1 MILKDLITDVL
12 DAADGTEIGKFISK
26 KNPSIKSITRAN
38 KDLTMTFPVMV
49 SNTVDPVSAQ
59 LVARALERKFVTLTQ
74 MLLSAISITSSK
86 DAIDHLKNVHANL
99 DLSSFFDVDDYLAV
113 SEESTAMHIFDA
125 DTVKAVYEAF
135 RQERLRAKPV
145 NHLITRPQTPVRP
158 MKEEFGE
165 EYSDSLLTS
174 LGKARFAKAID
185 NGEFDPLMKQYGQGK
200 SLGQA
205 SRDRERQTRR
215 ELDQANKQNAD
226 LKNQHDAEI
235 RSLNKKYDDREARHH
250 RFASRA
256 LDRYNNLRKTNSNLQ
271 SRIDALSAVRA
282 NNLAKITKDQMDY
295 KKANELQ
302 PTLLQIQFI
311 STNDNNDPITVDAYV
326 GIKSKI
332 YCVDSADI
340 ANHIVSKRSYNF
352 SLYNLIKATSGEIE
366 FWRDFVFA
374 IKKAKID
381 AVSNTNRGSSSKLWK
396 VLERRALA
404 SKINRFM
411 SLRNDATAIT
421 TLVVS
426 AYDVEMLRKM
436 EDIDISNSRVARKL
450 MDDYNLVGIVIV
462 DDSTESAKFIFDT
475 GDDEYE
481 PYTFKT
487 LKREDKMDYKQMIQ
501 LLAGGR

>member
-12 DAADGTEIGKFISK
+12 DVADNSEIGKFISK

-38 KDLTMTFPVMV
+38 KDLTMTFPVMA
-49 SNTVDPVSAQ
+49 SNTVDPASAQ
-59 LVARALERKFVTLTQ
+59 LVSRALERKFVTLTQ

-86 DAIDHLKNVHANL
+86 DAIDHLKNVHSNL
-99 DLSSFFDVDDYLAV
+99 DLSSLFDVDDYLAI
-113 SEESTAMHIFDA
+113 SQEATANHIFDA
-125 DTVKAVYEAF
+125 AEVKAVYEAF
-135 RQERLRAKPV
+135 RQERLHAKPL
-145 NHLITRPQTPVRP
+145 NHLRETLMDDMMDRMRQDPKFNANVADAR
-158 MKEEFGE
+158 FNNL
-165 EYSDSLLTS
+165 SDED
-174 LGKARFAKAID
+174 KARAVKLLNTDTATR
-185 NGEFDPLMKQYGQGK
+185 NK
-200 SLGQA
+200 SL
-205 SRDRERQTRR
+205 E
-215 ELDQANKQNAD
+215 KQNKSLTQQLNDIERNEGRLRRNFARTQAQSNRRIND
-226 LKNQHDAEI
+226 LRQ
-235 RSLNKKYDDREARHH
+235 
-250 RFASRA
+250 
-256 LDRYNNLRKTNSNLQ
+256 NNTNLQ
-271 SRIDALSAVRA
+271 ARLDDIRNNTRA
-282 NNLAKITKDQMDY
+282 GLTKLAKDQDY

-326 GIKSKI
+326 GIKTKI

-381 AVSNTNRGSSSKLWK
+381 AVSNTHRGSSSKLWK

-411 SLRNDATAIT
+411 SARNDATAIT
-421 TLVVS
+421 TLMVS

-436 EDIDISNSRVARKL
+436 EDIDISDSRVARKL

-462 DDSTESAKFIFDT
+462 DDSTESAKIIFDT

-487 LKREDKMDYKQMIQ
+487 LKRDDKMDYKQMIQ
-501 LLAGGR
+501 LLAGGK

>member
-12 DAADGTEIGKFISK
+12 DAADGTEVGKFISK

-49 SNTVDPVSAQ
+49 SNTVDPASAQ
-59 LVARALERKFVTLTQ
+59 LVSRALERKFVTLTQ

-86 DAIDHLKNVHANL
+86 DAIDHLKNIHSNL
-99 DLSSFFDVDDYLAV
+99 DLTSLFDVDDYLAV
-113 SEESTAMHIFDA
+113 SQEATANHIFDA
-125 DTVKAVYEAF
+125 AEIKAVYEAF
-135 RQERLRAKPV
+135 RQERLRAKPL
-145 NHLITRPQTPVRP
+145 NHLH
-158 MKEEFGE
+158 EFLSKDVTDAIAKQPGVAKNLSIKQWNGL
-165 EYSDSLLTS
+165 SDDD
-174 LGKARFAKAID
+174 KARVMRHY
-185 NGEFDPLMKQYGQGK
+185 NSPTVTQN
-200 SLGQA
+200 
-205 SRDRERQTRR
+205 RDLERQLRAA
-215 ELDQANKQNAD
+215 DQERNRLTN
-226 LKNQHDAEI
+226 NF
-235 RSLNKKYDDREARHH
+235 AR
-250 RFASRA
+250 SRA
-256 LDRYNNLRKTNSNLQ
+256 MQNRRINAVQADNDALQ
-271 SRIDALSAVRA
+271 ARIDDLTAVRT
-282 NNLAKITKDQMDY
+282 NGISHLAKDQDY
-295 KKANELQ
+295 KKSNELQ

-326 GIKSKI
+326 GIKTKI

-381 AVSNTNRGSSSKLWK
+381 AVSNTHRGSSSKLWK

-411 SLRNDATAIT
+411 SARNDATAIT
-421 TLVVS
+421 TLMMS
-426 AYDVEMLRKM
+426 SYDVEMLRKM
-436 EDIDISNSRVARKL
+436 EDIDISDSRVARKL

-462 DDSTESAKFIFDT
+462 DDSTESAKIIFDT

-487 LKREDKMDYKQMIQ
+487 LKRDDKMDYKQMIQ
-501 LLAGGR
+501 LLAGGK

>member
-12 DAADGTEIGKFISK
+12 DAADGTEVGKFISK

-49 SNTVDPVSAQ
+49 SNTVDPASAQ
-59 LVARALERKFVTLTQ
+59 LVSRALERKFVTLTQ
-74 MLLSAISITSSK
+74 MLLSAISITNSK
-86 DAIDHLKNVHANL
+86 DAIDHLKNIHANL
-99 DLSSFFDVDDYLAV
+99 DLTSFFDVDDYLAV
-113 SEESTAMHIFDA
+113 SQEATANHIFDA
-125 DTVKAVYEAF
+125 TEVKAVYEAF
-135 RQERLRAKPV
+135 RQERLRAKPI
-145 NHLITRPQTPVRP
+145 NHLH
-158 MKEEFGE
+158 E
-165 EYSDSLLTS
+165 SLMDDMM
-174 LGKARFAKAID
+174 AQMRQ
-185 NGEFDPLMKQYGQGK
+185 DPNFNTAV
-200 SLGQA
+200 A
-205 SRDRERQTRR
+205 SNT
-215 ELDQANKQNAD
+215 
-226 LKNQHDAEI
+226 
-235 RSLNKKYDDREARHH
+235 
-250 RFASRA
+250 F
-256 LDRYNNLRKTNSNLQ
+256 NNLSDDDKLRAVRMLDTDTATRNRDLSNQNRDLNQRLRDIERNEGRMRRNFARTQAQSNRRINDLRQSNNNLQ
-271 SRIDALSAVRA
+271 SRLDDIRNNTRA
-282 NNLAKITKDQMDY
+282 GLAKLGKDQDY

-326 GIKSKI
+326 GIKTKI

-381 AVSNTNRGSSSKLWK
+381 AVSNTHRGSSSKLWK

-411 SLRNDATAIT
+411 SARNDATAIT
-421 TLVVS
+421 TLMMS

-436 EDIDISNSRVARKL
+436 EDIDISDSRVARKL

-462 DDSTESAKFIFDT
+462 DDSTESAKIIFDT

-487 LKREDKMDYKQMIQ
+487 LKRDDKMDYKQMIQ
-501 LLAGGR
+501 LLAGGK

>member
-12 DAADGTEIGKFISK
+12 DVADNSEIGKFISK

-49 SNTVDPVSAQ
+49 SNTVDPASAQ
-59 LVARALERKFVTLTQ
+59 LVSRALERKFVTLTQ

-86 DAIDHLKNVHANL
+86 DAIDHLKNVHSNL
-99 DLSSFFDVDDYLAV
+99 DLSSLFDVDDYLAI
-113 SEESTAMHIFDA
+113 SQEATANHIFDA
-125 DTVKAVYEAF
+125 AEIKAVYEAF
-135 RQERLRAKPV
+135 RQERLHAKPI
-145 NHLITRPQTPVRP
+145 NHLCESLMDDMMARMRQDPKFNANVADAR
-158 MKEEFGE
+158 FNNL
-165 EYSDSLLTS
+165 SDDD
-174 LGKARFAKAID
+174 KARAVNLLNTDTATR
-185 NGEFDPLMKQYGQGK
+185 N
-200 SLGQA
+200 
-205 SRDRERQTRR
+205 RDLTRQ
-215 ELDQANKQNAD
+215 N
-226 LKNQHDAEI
+226 
-235 RSLNKKYDDREARHH
+235 RSLTQQLNDIERNEGRMRRNFTRTQSQSKKRIND
-250 RFASRA
+250 
-256 LDRYNNLRKTNSNLQ
+256 LRQSNDNLQ
-271 SRIDALSAVRA
+271 ARLDDIRNNTRA
-282 NNLAKITKDQMDY
+282 GLTKLAKDQDY
-295 KKANELQ
+295 KKSNELQ

-326 GIKSKI
+326 GIKTKI

-381 AVSNTNRGSSSKLWK
+381 AVSNTHRGSSSKLWK

-411 SLRNDATAIT
+411 SARNDATAIT
-421 TLVVS
+421 TLMMS

-436 EDIDISNSRVARKL
+436 EDIDISDSRVARKL

-462 DDSTESAKFIFDT
+462 DDSTESAKIIFDT

-487 LKREDKMDYKQMIQ
+487 LKRDDKMDYKQMIQ
-501 LLAGGR
+501 LLAGGK

>member
-12 DAADGTEIGKFISK
+12 DVADNSEIGKFISK

-38 KDLTMTFPVMV
+38 KDLTMTFPVMA
-49 SNTVDPVSAQ
+49 SNTVDPASAQ
-59 LVARALERKFVTLTQ
+59 LVSRALERKFVTLTQ

-86 DAIDHLKNVHANL
+86 DAIDHLKNVHSNL
-99 DLSSFFDVDDYLAV
+99 DLSSLFDVDDYLAV
-113 SEESTAMHIFDA
+113 SQEATANHIFDA
-125 DTVKAVYEAF
+125 AEIKAVYEAF
-135 RQERLRAKPV
+135 RQERLHAKPL
-145 NHLITRPQTPVRP
+145 NHLRESLMDDMMDRMRQDPKFNANVADAR
-158 MKEEFGE
+158 FNNL
-165 EYSDSLLTS
+165 SDED
-174 LGKARFAKAID
+174 KARAVKLLNTDTATR
-185 NGEFDPLMKQYGQGK
+185 NK
-200 SLGQA
+200 SL
-205 SRDRERQTRR
+205 E
-215 ELDQANKQNAD
+215 KQNKSLIQQLNDIERNEGRLRRNFARTQAKSNNRIND
-226 LKNQHDAEI
+226 LRQ
-235 RSLNKKYDDREARHH
+235 
-250 RFASRA
+250 
-256 LDRYNNLRKTNSNLQ
+256 NNINLQ
-271 SRIDALSAVRA
+271 ARLDDIRNNTRA
-282 NNLAKITKDQMDY
+282 GLTKLAKDQDY

-326 GIKSKI
+326 GIKTKI

-381 AVSNTNRGSSSKLWK
+381 AVSNTHRGSSSKLWK

-411 SLRNDATAIT
+411 SARNDATAIT
-421 TLVVS
+421 TLMVS

-436 EDIDISNSRVARKL
+436 EDIDISDSRVARKL

-462 DDSTESAKFIFDT
+462 DDSTESAKIIFDT

-487 LKREDKMDYKQMIQ
+487 LKRDDKMDYKQMIQ

>member
-12 DAADGTEIGKFISK
+12 DAADGTEIGKFVSK

-113 SEESTAMHIFDA
+113 SEEATAMHIFDA
-125 DTVKAVYEAF
+125 ETVKAVYEAF
-135 RQERLRAKPV
+135 RQERLRAKPI
-145 NHLITRPQTPVRP
+145 NHLRESLMDDMMAQMRQNSDFNAAVANNRFNNLSDDDKLRAVRLIDTDTATRNRDLQNQNRDLTHQVR
-158 MKEEFGE
+158 
-165 EYSDSLLTS
+165 
-174 LGKARFAKAID
+174 
-185 NGEFDPLMKQYGQGK
+185 
-200 SLGQA
+200 
-205 SRDRERQTRR
+205 
-215 ELDQANKQNAD
+215 D
-226 LKNQHDAEI
+226 LRGN
-235 RSLNKKYDDREARHH
+235 EARM
-250 RFASRA
+250 RGNFTRNQRRMNDRMRA
-256 LDRYNNLRKTNSNLQ
+256 LQQSNNNLQ
-271 SRIDALSAVRA
+271 SRLDDMRNNTRA
-282 NNLAKITKDQMDY
+282 GLANVSKDQMDY

-302 PTLLQIQFI
+302 PTLLKIQFI
-311 STNDNNDPITVDAYV
+311 STNDNNDPIIVDAYV

>member
-12 DAADGTEIGKFISK
+12 DAADGTEVGKFISK

-49 SNTVDPVSAQ
+49 SNTVDPASAQ
-59 LVARALERKFVTLTQ
+59 LVSRALERKFVTLTQ

-86 DAIDHLKNVHANL
+86 DAIDHLKNVHSNL
-99 DLSSFFDVDDYLAV
+99 DLSSLFDVDDYLAV
-113 SEESTAMHIFDA
+113 SQEATANHIFDA
-125 DTVKAVYEAF
+125 TEIKAVYEAF
-135 RQERLRAKPV
+135 RQERLRAKPL
-145 NHLITRPQTPVRP
+145 NHLH
-158 MKEEFGE
+158 EFLSKDVTDAIAKQPGVAKNLSIKQWNGL
-165 EYSDSLLTS
+165 SDED
-174 LGKARFAKAID
+174 KARVMRHY
-185 NGEFDPLMKQYGQGK
+185 NSPTVTQN
-200 SLGQA
+200 
-205 SRDRERQTRR
+205 RDLERQLRAA
-215 ELDQANKQNAD
+215 DQERNRLTN
-226 LKNQHDAEI
+226 NF
-235 RSLNKKYDDREARHH
+235 AR
-250 RFASRA
+250 SRA
-256 LDRYNNLRKTNSNLQ
+256 MQNRRINAVQADNDALQ
-271 SRIDALSAVRA
+271 ARIDDLTAVRT
-282 NNLAKITKDQMDY
+282 NGISHLAKDQDY

-326 GIKSKI
+326 GIKTKI

-381 AVSNTNRGSSSKLWK
+381 AVSNTHRGSSSKLWK

-411 SLRNDATAIT
+411 SARNDATAIT
-421 TLVVS
+421 TLMVS

-436 EDIDISNSRVARKL
+436 EDIDISDSRVARKL

-462 DDSTESAKFIFDT
+462 DDSTESAKIIFDT

-487 LKREDKMDYKQMIQ
+487 LKRDDKMDYKQMIQ
-501 LLAGGR
+501 LLAGGK

>member
-12 DAADGTEIGKFISK
+12 DVADNSEIGKFISK

-38 KDLTMTFPVMV
+38 KDLTMTFPVMA
-49 SNTVDPVSAQ
+49 SNTVDPASAQ
-59 LVARALERKFVTLTQ
+59 LVSRALERKFVTLTQ

-86 DAIDHLKNVHANL
+86 DAIDHLKNVHSNL
-99 DLSSFFDVDDYLAV
+99 DLSSLFDVDDYLAV
-113 SEESTAMHIFDA
+113 SQEATANHIFDA
-125 DTVKAVYEAF
+125 DTIKAVYESF
-135 RQERLRAKPV
+135 RQERLHAKPI
-145 NHLITRPQTPVRP
+145 NHLRESLMDDMMSRMRKDPKFNTAITNKKFNDLPDEDKVRAV
-158 MKEEFGE
+158 K
-165 EYSDSLLTS
+165 LLNTDTAS
-174 LGKARFAKAID
+174 RNKAL
-185 NGEFDPLMKQYGQGK
+185 EKQNK
-200 SLGQA
+200 SLTQQLKDIE
-205 SRDRERQTRR
+205 RD
-215 ELDQANKQNAD
+215 NSK
-226 LKNQHDAEI
+226 
-235 RSLNKKYDDREARHH
+235 LNN
-250 RFASRA
+250 S
-256 LDRYNNLRKTNSNLQ
+256 NSNLQ
-271 SRIDALSAVRA
+271 SRLDDIRNNTRA
-282 NNLAKITKDQMDY
+282 GLVKLAKDQDY

-326 GIKSKI
+326 GIKTKI

-381 AVSNTNRGSSSKLWK
+381 AVSNTHRGSSSKLWK

-411 SLRNDATAIT
+411 SARNDATAIT
-421 TLVVS
+421 TLMVS

-436 EDIDISNSRVARKL
+436 EDIDISDSRVALKL

-462 DDSTESAKFIFDT
+462 DDSTESAKIIFDT

-487 LKREDKMDYKQMIQ
+487 LKRDDKMDYKQMIQ
-501 LLAGGR
+501 LLAGGK

>member
-12 DAADGTEIGKFISK
+12 DAADGTEIGKFVSK

-113 SEESTAMHIFDA
+113 SEEATAMHIFDA

-135 RQERLRAKPV
+135 RQERLRAKPI
-145 NHLITRPQTPVRP
+145 NHLRESLMDDMMAQMRQNSDFNTAVANNRFNNLSDDDKLRAVRLIDTDTATRNRDLQNQNRDLTHQVR
-158 MKEEFGE
+158 
-165 EYSDSLLTS
+165 
-174 LGKARFAKAID
+174 
-185 NGEFDPLMKQYGQGK
+185 
-200 SLGQA
+200 
-205 SRDRERQTRR
+205 
-215 ELDQANKQNAD
+215 D
-226 LKNQHDAEI
+226 LRGN
-235 RSLNKKYDDREARHH
+235 EARM
-250 RFASRA
+250 RGNFTRNQRRMNDRMRA
-256 LDRYNNLRKTNSNLQ
+256 LQQSNNNLQ
-271 SRIDALSAVRA
+271 SRLDDMRNNTRA
-282 NNLAKITKDQMDY
+282 GLANVSKDQMDY

-302 PTLLQIQFI
+302 PTLLKIQFI

-487 LKREDKMDYKQMIQ
+487 LKREDKLDYKQMIQ

>member
-12 DAADGTEIGKFISK
+12 DVADNSEIGKFISK

-38 KDLTMTFPVMV
+38 KDLTMTFPVMA
-49 SNTVDPVSAQ
+49 SNTVDPASAQ
-59 LVARALERKFVTLTQ
+59 LVSRALERKFVTLTQ

-86 DAIDHLKNVHANL
+86 DAIDHLKNVHSNL
-99 DLSSFFDVDDYLAV
+99 DLSSLFDVDDYLAV
-113 SEESTAMHIFDA
+113 SQEATANHIFDA
-125 DTVKAVYEAF
+125 AEIKAVYEAF
-135 RQERLRAKPV
+135 RQERLHAKPI
-145 NHLITRPQTPVRP
+145 NHLRESLMDDMMSRMRKDPKFNTAITNKKFNDLPDEDKVRAV
-158 MKEEFGE
+158 K
-165 EYSDSLLTS
+165 LLNTDTAS
-174 LGKARFAKAID
+174 RNKAL
-185 NGEFDPLMKQYGQGK
+185 EKQNK
-200 SLGQA
+200 SLTQQLKDIE
-205 SRDRERQTRR
+205 RDNSK
-215 ELDQANKQNAD
+215 L
-226 LKNQHDAEI
+226 
-235 RSLNKKYDDREARHH
+235 S
-250 RFASRA
+250 
-256 LDRYNNLRKTNSNLQ
+256 NSNSSLQ
-271 SRIDALSAVRA
+271 SRLDDIRNNTRA
-282 NNLAKITKDQMDY
+282 GLTKLAKDQDY

-326 GIKSKI
+326 GIKTKI

-381 AVSNTNRGSSSKLWK
+381 AVSNTHRGSSSKLWK

-411 SLRNDATAIT
+411 SARNDATAIT
-421 TLVVS
+421 TLMVS

-436 EDIDISNSRVARKL
+436 EDIDISDSRVARKL

-462 DDSTESAKFIFDT
+462 DDSTESAKIIFDT

-487 LKREDKMDYKQMIQ
+487 LKRDDKMDYKQMIQ
-501 LLAGGR
+501 LLAGGK

>member
-12 DAADGTEIGKFISK
+12 DVADNSEIGKFISK

-49 SNTVDPVSAQ
+49 SNTVDPASAQ
-59 LVARALERKFVTLTQ
+59 LVSRALERKFVTLTQ

-86 DAIDHLKNVHANL
+86 DAIDHLKNVHSNL
-99 DLSSFFDVDDYLAV
+99 DLSSLFDVDDYLAV
-113 SEESTAMHIFDA
+113 SQEATANHIFDA
-125 DTVKAVYEAF
+125 AEIKAVYEAF
-135 RQERLRAKPV
+135 RQERLQAKPI
-145 NHLITRPQTPVRP
+145 NHLRESLMDDMMARMRQDPKFNANVADAR
-158 MKEEFGE
+158 FNNL
-165 EYSDSLLTS
+165 SDDD
-174 LGKARFAKAID
+174 KARAVNLLNTDTATRNRDLTRQNRSLTQQLNDIERNEGRMRRNFARTQSQSNRRINDLRQSND
-185 NGEFDPLMKQYGQGK
+185 NL
-200 SLGQA
+200 
-205 SRDRERQTRR
+205 QTR
-215 ELDQANKQNAD
+215 LDD
-226 LKNQHDAEI
+226 I
-235 RSLNKKYDDREARHH
+235 RNNT
-250 RFASRA
+250 RA
-256 LDRYNNLRKTNSNLQ
+256 GLTK
-271 SRIDALSAVRA
+271 
-282 NNLAKITKDQMDY
+282 LAKDQDY

-326 GIKSKI
+326 GIKTKI

-462 DDSTESAKFIFDT
+462 DDSTESAKIIFDT

-487 LKREDKMDYKQMIQ
+487 LKRDDKMDYKQMIQ
-501 LLAGGR
+501 LLAGGK

>member
-12 DAADGTEIGKFISK
+12 DVADNSEIGKFISK

-38 KDLTMTFPVMV
+38 KDLTMTFPVMA
-49 SNTVDPVSAQ
+49 SNTVDPASAQ
-59 LVARALERKFVTLTQ
+59 LVSRALERKFVILTQ

-86 DAIDHLKNVHANL
+86 DAIDHLKNVHSNL
-99 DLSSFFDVDDYLAV
+99 DLSSLFDVDDYLAV
-113 SEESTAMHIFDA
+113 SQEATANHIFDA
-125 DTVKAVYEAF
+125 DTVKAVYESF
-135 RQERLRAKPV
+135 RQERLRAKPI

-165 EYSDSLLTS
+165 DYSDSLLDS
-174 LGKARFAKAID
+174 LGRARMAKDLADGKYDFKA
-185 NGEFDPLMKQYGQGK
+185 YGQGK
-200 SLGQA
+200 SVLQQA
-205 SRDRERQTRR
+205 RYAQHSAEHERDAARQQAADNDERARRIVQAGSR
-215 ELDQANKQNAD
+215 
-226 LKNQHDAEI
+226 
-235 RSLNKKYDDREARHH
+235 
-250 RFASRA
+250 
-256 LDRYNNLRKTNSNLQ
+256 RYNRMRQDRDNLQ
-271 SRIDALSAVRA
+271 SRINDLTNVRT
-282 NNLAKITKDQMDY
+282 NGISYLAKDQDY

-311 STNDNNDPITVDAYV
+311 STNENNDPIKVDAYV
-326 GIKSKI
+326 GIKTKI

-381 AVSNTNRGSSSKLWK
+381 AVSNTHRGSSSKLWK

-411 SLRNDATAIT
+411 SARNDATAIT
-421 TLVVS
+421 TLMVS

-436 EDIDISNSRVARKL
+436 EDIDISDSRVARKL

-462 DDSTESAKFIFDT
+462 DDSTESAKIIFDT

-487 LKREDKMDYKQMIQ
+487 LNVMIK
-501 LLAGGR
+501 

>member
-12 DAADGTEIGKFISK
+12 DVADNSEIGKFISK

-49 SNTVDPVSAQ
+49 SNTVDPASAQ
-59 LVARALERKFVTLTQ
+59 LVSRALERKFVTLTQ

-86 DAIDHLKNVHANL
+86 DAIDHLKNVHSNL
-99 DLSSFFDVDDYLAV
+99 DLSSLFDVDDYLAV
-113 SEESTAMHIFDA
+113 SQEATANHIFDA
-125 DTVKAVYEAF
+125 TEIKAVYEAF
-135 RQERLRAKPV
+135 RQERLRAKPL
-145 NHLITRPQTPVRP
+145 NHLH
-158 MKEEFGE
+158 EFLSKDVTDAIAKQPSVAKNLNIKQWNGL
-165 EYSDSLLTS
+165 SDDD
-174 LGKARFAKAID
+174 KARVMRHYNSPTVTQNKD
-185 NGEFDPLMKQYGQGK
+185 L
-200 SLGQA
+200 
-205 SRDRERQTRR
+205 ERQLRAA
-215 ELDQANKQNAD
+215 DQERNRLTN
-226 LKNQHDAEI
+226 NF
-235 RSLNKKYDDREARHH
+235 AR
-250 RFASRA
+250 SRA
-256 LDRYNNLRKTNSNLQ
+256 MQNRRINAVQADNDALQ
-271 SRIDALSAVRA
+271 ARIDDLTAVRT
-282 NNLAKITKDQMDY
+282 NGISHLAKDQDY

-326 GIKSKI
+326 GIKTKI

-381 AVSNTNRGSSSKLWK
+381 AVSNTHRGSSSKLWK

-411 SLRNDATAIT
+411 SARNDATAIT
-421 TLVVS
+421 TLMVS

-436 EDIDISNSRVARKL
+436 EDIDISDSRVARKL

-462 DDSTESAKFIFDT
+462 DDSTESAKIIFDT

-487 LKREDKMDYKQMIQ
+487 LKRDDKMDYKQMIQ
-501 LLAGGR
+501 LLAGGK

>member
-12 DAADGTEIGKFISK
+12 DAADGTEVGKFISK

-49 SNTVDPVSAQ
+49 SNTVDPASAQ
-59 LVARALERKFVTLTQ
+59 LVSRALERKFVTLTQ

-86 DAIDHLKNVHANL
+86 DAIDHLKNVHSNL
-99 DLSSFFDVDDYLAV
+99 DLSSLFDVDDYLAV
-113 SEESTAMHIFDA
+113 SQEATANHIFDA
-125 DTVKAVYEAF
+125 AEIKAVYEAF
-135 RQERLRAKPV
+135 RQERLRAKPL
-145 NHLITRPQTPVRP
+145 NHLH
-158 MKEEFGE
+158 EFLSKDVTDAIAKQPSVAKNLNIKQWNGL
-165 EYSDSLLTS
+165 SDDD
-174 LGKARFAKAID
+174 KARVMRHYNSPTVTQNKD
-185 NGEFDPLMKQYGQGK
+185 L
-200 SLGQA
+200 
-205 SRDRERQTRR
+205 ERQLRAA
-215 ELDQANKQNAD
+215 DQERNRLTN
-226 LKNQHDAEI
+226 NF
-235 RSLNKKYDDREARHH
+235 AR
-250 RFASRA
+250 SRA
-256 LDRYNNLRKTNSNLQ
+256 MQNRRINAVQADNDALQ
-271 SRIDALSAVRA
+271 ARIDDLTAVRT
-282 NNLAKITKDQMDY
+282 NGISHLAKDQDY
-295 KKANELQ
+295 KKSNELQ

-326 GIKSKI
+326 GIKTKI

-381 AVSNTNRGSSSKLWK
+381 AVSNTHRGSSSKLWK

-411 SLRNDATAIT
+411 SARNDATAIT
-421 TLVVS
+421 TLMVS

-436 EDIDISNSRVARKL
+436 EDIDISDSRVARKL

-462 DDSTESAKFIFDT
+462 DDSTESAKIIFDT

-487 LKREDKMDYKQMIQ
+487 LKRDDKMDYKQMIQ
-501 LLAGGR
+501 LLAGGK

>member
-12 DAADGTEIGKFISK
+12 DAADGTEVGKFISK

-49 SNTVDPVSAQ
+49 SNTVDPASAQ
-59 LVARALERKFVTLTQ
+59 LVSRALERKFVTLTQ

-86 DAIDHLKNVHANL
+86 DAIDHLKNVHSNL
-99 DLSSFFDVDDYLAV
+99 DLSSLFDVDDYLAV
-113 SEESTAMHIFDA
+113 SQEATANHIFDA
-125 DTVKAVYEAF
+125 AEIKAVYEAF
-135 RQERLRAKPV
+135 RQERLRAKPL
-145 NHLITRPQTPVRP
+145 NHLH
-158 MKEEFGE
+158 EFLSKDVTDAIAKQPSVAKNLNIKQWNGL
-165 EYSDSLLTS
+165 SDDD
-174 LGKARFAKAID
+174 KARVMRHYNSPTVTKNKD
-185 NGEFDPLMKQYGQGK
+185 L
-200 SLGQA
+200 
-205 SRDRERQTRR
+205 ERQLRAA
-215 ELDQANKQNAD
+215 DQERNRLTN
-226 LKNQHDAEI
+226 NF
-235 RSLNKKYDDREARHH
+235 AR
-250 RFASRA
+250 SRA
-256 LDRYNNLRKTNSNLQ
+256 MQNRRINAVQADNDALQ
-271 SRIDALSAVRA
+271 ARIDDLTAVRT
-282 NNLAKITKDQMDY
+282 NGISHLAKDQDY

-326 GIKSKI
+326 GIKTKI

-381 AVSNTNRGSSSKLWK
+381 AVSNTHRGSSSKLWK

-411 SLRNDATAIT
+411 SARNDATAIT
-421 TLVVS
+421 TLMVS

-436 EDIDISNSRVARKL
+436 EDIDISDSRVARKL

-462 DDSTESAKFIFDT
+462 DDSTESAKIIFDT

-487 LKREDKMDYKQMIQ
+487 LKRDDKMDYKQMIQ
-501 LLAGGR
+501 LLAGGK

>member
-86 DAIDHLKNVHANL
+86 DAIDHLKNIHANL

-113 SEESTAMHIFDA
+113 SEEATAMHIFDA

-135 RQERLRAKPV
+135 RQERLRAKPI
-145 NHLITRPQTPVRP
+145 NHLITRPQTLVRP

-165 EYSDSLLTS
+165 EYPDSLLDF
-174 LGKARFAKAID
+174 LGRGKMAKDLAD
-185 NGEFDPLMKQYGQGK
+185 GKYDFKPYAQGK
-200 SLGQA
+200 SVLQKATYAQHKAEHERDDALQQA
-205 SRDRERQTRR
+205 ADNDERARRIVQAGSRRYNRMRQSRDNLQTRV
-215 ELDQANKQNAD
+215 NALTD
-226 LKNQHDAEI
+226 
-235 RSLNKKYDDREARHH
+235 
-250 RFASRA
+250 
-256 LDRYNNLRKTNSNLQ
+256 
-271 SRIDALSAVRA
+271 VRTSGISY
-282 NNLAKITKDQMDY
+282 LAKDQDY
-295 KKANELQ
+295 KKSNELQ

-311 STNDNNDPITVDAYV
+311 STNENNDPIKVDAYV

-487 LKREDKMDYKQMIQ
+487 LKRDDKMDYKQMIQ

>member
-12 DAADGTEIGKFISK
+12 DAADGTEVGKFISK

-49 SNTVDPVSAQ
+49 SNTVDPASAQ
-59 LVARALERKFVTLTQ
+59 LVSRALERKFVTLTQ

-86 DAIDHLKNVHANL
+86 DAIDHLKNIHSNL
-99 DLSSFFDVDDYLAV
+99 DLTSLFDVDDYLAV
-113 SEESTAMHIFDA
+113 SQEATANHIFDA
-125 DTVKAVYEAF
+125 AEIKAVYEAF
-135 RQERLRAKPV
+135 RQERLRAKPL
-145 NHLITRPQTPVRP
+145 NHLH
-158 MKEEFGE
+158 EFLSKDVTDAIAKQPGVAKNLNIKQWNGL
-165 EYSDSLLTS
+165 SDDD
-174 LGKARFAKAID
+174 KARVMRHY
-185 NGEFDPLMKQYGQGK
+185 NSPTVTQN
-200 SLGQA
+200 
-205 SRDRERQTRR
+205 RDLERQLRAA
-215 ELDQANKQNAD
+215 DQERNRLTN
-226 LKNQHDAEI
+226 NF
-235 RSLNKKYDDREARHH
+235 AR
-250 RFASRA
+250 SRA
-256 LDRYNNLRKTNSNLQ
+256 MQNRRINAVQADNDALRA
-271 SRIDALSAVRA
+271 RIDDLTAVRT
-282 NNLAKITKDQMDY
+282 NGISHLAKDQDY

-326 GIKSKI
+326 GIKTKI

-381 AVSNTNRGSSSKLWK
+381 AVSNTHRGSSSKLWK

-411 SLRNDATAIT
+411 SARNDATAIT
-421 TLVVS
+421 TLMVS

-436 EDIDISNSRVARKL
+436 EDIDISDSRVARKL

-462 DDSTESAKFIFDT
+462 DDSTESAKIIFDT

-487 LKREDKMDYKQMIQ
+487 LKRDDKIDYKQMIQ
-501 LLAGGR
+501 LLAGGK

>member
-12 DAADGTEIGKFISK
+12 DAADGTEVGKFISK

-49 SNTVDPVSAQ
+49 SNTVDPASAQ
-59 LVARALERKFVTLTQ
+59 LVSRALERKFVTLTQ
-74 MLLSAISITSSK
+74 MLLSAISITNSK
-86 DAIDHLKNVHANL
+86 DAIDHLKNIHANL
-99 DLSSFFDVDDYLAV
+99 DLTSFFDVDDYLAV
-113 SEESTAMHIFDA
+113 SQEATVNHIFDA
-125 DTVKAVYEAF
+125 TEVKAVYEAF
-135 RQERLRAKPV
+135 RQERLRAKPI
-145 NHLITRPQTPVRP
+145 NHLH
-158 MKEEFGE
+158 E
-165 EYSDSLLTS
+165 LLMDDMM
-174 LGKARFAKAID
+174 AQMRQ
-185 NGEFDPLMKQYGQGK
+185 DPNFNTAV
-200 SLGQA
+200 A
-205 SRDRERQTRR
+205 SNT
-215 ELDQANKQNAD
+215 
-226 LKNQHDAEI
+226 
-235 RSLNKKYDDREARHH
+235 
-250 RFASRA
+250 F
-256 LDRYNNLRKTNSNLQ
+256 NNLSDDDKLRAVRMLDTDTATRNRDLTRQNRTLTQQLNDIERNEGRMRRNFARTQSQSNRRINDLRQSNDNLQ
-271 SRIDALSAVRA
+271 SRLDDIRNNTRA
-282 NNLAKITKDQMDY
+282 GLTKLAKDQDY
-295 KKANELQ
+295 KKSNELQ

-326 GIKSKI
+326 GIKTKI

-381 AVSNTNRGSSSKLWK
+381 AVSNTHRGSSSKLWK

-411 SLRNDATAIT
+411 SARNDATAIT
-421 TLVVS
+421 TLMMS

-436 EDIDISNSRVARKL
+436 EDIDISDSRVARKL

-462 DDSTESAKFIFDT
+462 DDSTESAKIIFDT

-487 LKREDKMDYKQMIQ
+487 LKRDDKMDYKQMIQ
-501 LLAGGR
+501 LLAGGK

>member
-12 DAADGTEIGKFISK
+12 DVADNSEIGKFISK

-38 KDLTMTFPVMV
+38 KDLTMTFPVMA
-49 SNTVDPVSAQ
+49 SNTVDPASAQ
-59 LVARALERKFVTLTQ
+59 LVSRALERKFVTLTQ

-86 DAIDHLKNVHANL
+86 DAIDHLKNVHSNL
-99 DLSSFFDVDDYLAV
+99 DLSSLFDVDDYLAI
-113 SEESTAMHIFDA
+113 SQEATANHIFDA
-125 DTVKAVYEAF
+125 AEIKAVYEAF
-135 RQERLRAKPV
+135 RQERLHAKPI
-145 NHLITRPQTPVRP
+145 NHLR
-158 MKEEFGE
+158 E
-165 EYSDSLLTS
+165 SLMDDMMDRMRQDPKFNANVADARFNNLDDED
-174 LGKARFAKAID
+174 KARAVKLLNTDTATRNKAL
-185 NGEFDPLMKQYGQGK
+185 EKQNK
-200 SLGQA
+200 SLTQQLNDIERNEGRLRRNFARTQA
-205 SRDRERQTRR
+205 KSNNRINDLRQ
-215 ELDQANKQNAD
+215 
-226 LKNQHDAEI
+226 
-235 RSLNKKYDDREARHH
+235 
-250 RFASRA
+250 
-256 LDRYNNLRKTNSNLQ
+256 NNINLQ
-271 SRIDALSAVRA
+271 ARLDDIRNNTRA
-282 NNLAKITKDQMDY
+282 GLTKLAKDQDY

-326 GIKSKI
+326 GIKTKI

-381 AVSNTNRGSSSKLWK
+381 AVSNTHRGSSSKLWK

-411 SLRNDATAIT
+411 SARNDATAIT
-421 TLVVS
+421 TLMVS

-436 EDIDISNSRVARKL
+436 EDIDISDSRVARKL

-462 DDSTESAKFIFDT
+462 DDSTESAKIIFDT

-487 LKREDKMDYKQMIQ
+487 LKRDDKMDYKQMIQ
-501 LLAGGR
+501 LLAGGK

>member
-12 DAADGTEIGKFISK
+12 DAADGTEIGKFVSK

-86 DAIDHLKNVHANL
+86 DAIDHLKNIHANL

-113 SEESTAMHIFDA
+113 SEEATAMHIFDA

-135 RQERLRAKPV
+135 RQERLHAKPL
-145 NHLITRPQTPVRP
+145 NHLHKFLSKDVTDVIAKQPGVANNLAIKQWNDLSDDDKARV
-158 MKEEFGE
+158 MKHYNSPTVTQNKDYERRLRAADQEKNR
-165 EYSDSLLTS
+165 LTS
-174 LGKARFAKAID
+174 NFAR
-185 NGEFDPLMKQYGQGK
+185 
-200 SLGQA
+200 
-205 SRDRERQTRR
+205 
-215 ELDQANKQNAD
+215 
-226 LKNQHDAEI
+226 
-235 RSLNKKYDDREARHH
+235 
-250 RFASRA
+250 SRA
-256 LDRYNNLRKTNSNLQ
+256 MQNKRMNDIQAANNALQ
-271 SRIDALSAVRA
+271 SRIDDLTAVRA
-282 NNLAKITKDQMDY
+282 NKISKVTKDQMDY

>member
-12 DAADGTEIGKFISK
+12 DAADGTEIGKFVSK

-113 SEESTAMHIFDA
+113 SEESTAMHIFDV

-135 RQERLRAKPV
+135 RQERLRAKPI
-145 NHLITRPQTPVRP
+145 NHLRESLMDDMMAQMRQNSDFNTAVANNRFNNLSDDDKLRAVRLIDTDTATRNRDLNNRNRDLQNQNRDLTHQVR
-158 MKEEFGE
+158 
-165 EYSDSLLTS
+165 
-174 LGKARFAKAID
+174 
-185 NGEFDPLMKQYGQGK
+185 
-200 SLGQA
+200 
-205 SRDRERQTRR
+205 
-215 ELDQANKQNAD
+215 D
-226 LKNQHDAEI
+226 LRGN
-235 RSLNKKYDDREARHH
+235 EARM
-250 RFASRA
+250 RGNFTRNQRRMNDRMRA
-256 LDRYNNLRKTNSNLQ
+256 LQQSNNNLQ
-271 SRIDALSAVRA
+271 SRLDDMRNNTRA
-282 NNLAKITKDQMDY
+282 GLAKVTKDQMDY

>member
-12 DAADGTEIGKFISK
+12 DAADGTEVGKFISK

-49 SNTVDPVSAQ
+49 SNTVDPASAQ
-59 LVARALERKFVTLTQ
+59 LVSRALERKFVTLTQ

-86 DAIDHLKNVHANL
+86 DAIDHLKNVHSNL
-99 DLSSFFDVDDYLAV
+99 DLSSLFDVDDYLAV
-113 SEESTAMHIFDA
+113 SQEATANHIFDA
-125 DTVKAVYEAF
+125 AEIKAVYEAF
-135 RQERLRAKPV
+135 RQERLHAKPI
-145 NHLITRPQTPVRP
+145 NHLRESLMDDMMSRMRQDPKFNANIADAR
-158 MKEEFGE
+158 FNNL
-165 EYSDSLLTS
+165 SDED
-174 LGKARFAKAID
+174 KARAVNLLNTDTATRNRDLTRQNRTLTQQLNDIERNEGRMRRNFART
-185 NGEFDPLMKQYGQGK
+185 QSK
-200 SLGQA
+200 SNKRINDL
-205 SRDRERQTRR
+205 RQSN
-215 ELDQANKQNAD
+215 D
-226 LKNQHDAEI
+226 
-235 RSLNKKYDDREARHH
+235 
-250 RFASRA
+250 
-256 LDRYNNLRKTNSNLQ
+256 NLQ
-271 SRIDALSAVRA
+271 SRLDDIRNNTRA
-282 NNLAKITKDQMDY
+282 GLTKLAKDQDY
-295 KKANELQ
+295 KKSNELQ

-326 GIKSKI
+326 GIKTKI

-381 AVSNTNRGSSSKLWK
+381 AVSNTHRGSSSKLWK

-411 SLRNDATAIT
+411 SARNDATAIT
-421 TLVVS
+421 TLMMS

-436 EDIDISNSRVARKL
+436 EDIDISDSRVARKL

-462 DDSTESAKFIFDT
+462 DDSTESAKIIFDT

-487 LKREDKMDYKQMIQ
+487 LKRDDKIDYKQMIQ
-501 LLAGGR
+501 LLAGGK

>member
-12 DAADGTEIGKFISK
+12 DAADGTEVGKFISK

-49 SNTVDPVSAQ
+49 SNTVDPASAQ
-59 LVARALERKFVTLTQ
+59 LVSRALERKFVTLTQ

-86 DAIDHLKNVHANL
+86 DAIDHLKNVHSNL
-99 DLSSFFDVDDYLAV
+99 DLSSLFDVDDYLAI
-113 SEESTAMHIFDA
+113 SQEATANHIFDA
-125 DTVKAVYEAF
+125 AEIKAVYEAF
-135 RQERLRAKPV
+135 RQERLHAKPI
-145 NHLITRPQTPVRP
+145 NHLRESLMDDMMDRMRQDPKFNANVADAR
-158 MKEEFGE
+158 FNNL
-165 EYSDSLLTS
+165 SDDD
-174 LGKARFAKAID
+174 KARAVNLLNTDTATRNRDLTRQNRTLTQQLNDIERNEGRMRRNFARTQSQSNRRIND
-185 NGEFDPLMKQYGQGK
+185 L
-200 SLGQA
+200 
-205 SRDRERQTRR
+205 RQSN
-215 ELDQANKQNAD
+215 D
-226 LKNQHDAEI
+226 
-235 RSLNKKYDDREARHH
+235 
-250 RFASRA
+250 
-256 LDRYNNLRKTNSNLQ
+256 NLQ
-271 SRIDALSAVRA
+271 SRLDDIRNNTRA
-282 NNLAKITKDQMDY
+282 GLTKLAKDQDY

-326 GIKSKI
+326 GIKTKI

-381 AVSNTNRGSSSKLWK
+381 AVSNTHRGSSSKLWK

-411 SLRNDATAIT
+411 SARNDATAIT
-421 TLVVS
+421 TLMVS

-436 EDIDISNSRVARKL
+436 EDIDISDSRVARKL

-462 DDSTESAKFIFDT
+462 DDSTESAKIIFDT

-487 LKREDKMDYKQMIQ
+487 LKRDDKMDYKQMIQ
-501 LLAGGR
+501 LLAGGK

>member
-12 DAADGTEIGKFISK
+12 DVADNSEIGKFISK

-38 KDLTMTFPVMV
+38 KDLTMTFPVMA
-49 SNTVDPVSAQ
+49 SNTVDPASAQ
-59 LVARALERKFVTLTQ
+59 LVSRALERKFVTLTQ

-86 DAIDHLKNVHANL
+86 DAIDHLKNVHSNL
-99 DLSSFFDVDDYLAV
+99 DLSSLFDVDDYLAV
-113 SEESTAMHIFDA
+113 SQEATANHIFDA
-125 DTVKAVYEAF
+125 AEVKAVYEAF
-135 RQERLRAKPV
+135 RQERLRAKPI
-145 NHLITRPQTPVRP
+145 NHLRESLMDDMMSRMRKDPKFNTAITNKKFNDLPDEDKVRAV
-158 MKEEFGE
+158 K
-165 EYSDSLLTS
+165 LLNTDTAS
-174 LGKARFAKAID
+174 RNKAL
-185 NGEFDPLMKQYGQGK
+185 EKQNK
-200 SLGQA
+200 SLTQQLKDIE
-205 SRDRERQTRR
+205 RD
-215 ELDQANKQNAD
+215 NSK
-226 LKNQHDAEI
+226 
-235 RSLNKKYDDREARHH
+235 LNN
-250 RFASRA
+250 S
-256 LDRYNNLRKTNSNLQ
+256 NSNLQ
-271 SRIDALSAVRA
+271 SRLDDIRNNTRA
-282 NNLAKITKDQMDY
+282 GLVKLAKDQDY

-326 GIKSKI
+326 GIKTKI

-381 AVSNTNRGSSSKLWK
+381 AVSNTHRGSSSKLWK

-411 SLRNDATAIT
+411 SARNDATAIT
-421 TLVVS
+421 TLMVS

-436 EDIDISNSRVARKL
+436 EDIDISDSRVARKL

-462 DDSTESAKFIFDT
+462 DDSTESAKIIFDT

-487 LKREDKMDYKQMIQ
+487 LKRDDKMDYKQMIQ
-501 LLAGGR
+501 LLAGGK

>member
-113 SEESTAMHIFDA
+113 SEEATAMYIFDA
-125 DTVKAVYEAF
+125 ETVKAVYEAF
-135 RQERLRAKPV
+135 RQERLRAKPI

-165 EYSDSLLTS
+165 EYSDSQLNDIGRAAALRDI
-174 LGKARFAKAID
+174 LDGKHDFSSYAHGRTQIRDARYAQHRAEHERDDARQQAAD
-185 NGEFDPLMKQYGQGK
+185 NDERARRIV
-200 SLGQA
+200 QA
-205 SRDRERQTRR
+205 GSR
-215 ELDQANKQNAD
+215 
-226 LKNQHDAEI
+226 
-235 RSLNKKYDDREARHH
+235 
-250 RFASRA
+250 
-256 LDRYNNLRKTNSNLQ
+256 RYNRMRQNRDNLQ
-271 SRIDALSAVRA
+271 SRIDDLTAVRA
-282 NNLAKITKDQMDY
+282 NNLARVTKDQMDY

-487 LKREDKMDYKQMIQ
+487 LKREDKLDYKQMIQ

>member
-12 DAADGTEIGKFISK
+12 DVADNSEIGKFISK

-38 KDLTMTFPVMV
+38 KDLTMTFPVMA
-49 SNTVDPVSAQ
+49 SNTVDPASAQ
-59 LVARALERKFVTLTQ
+59 LVSRALERKFVTLTQ

-86 DAIDHLKNVHANL
+86 DAIDHLKNVHSNL
-99 DLSSFFDVDDYLAV
+99 DLSSLFDVDDYLAI
-113 SEESTAMHIFDA
+113 SQEATANHIFDA
-125 DTVKAVYEAF
+125 AEIKAVYEAF
-135 RQERLRAKPV
+135 RQERLHAKPL
-145 NHLITRPQTPVRP
+145 NHLHEFLSKDVTDAIARQPRVATNIANRKFNDLSDEDKVRA
-158 MKEEFGE
+158 MNYYGSDTVSRNKEL
-165 EYSDSLLTS
+165 S
-174 LGKARFAKAID
+174 
-185 NGEFDPLMKQYGQGK
+185 KQNK
-200 SLGQA
+200 SLAQQLKDIE
-205 SRDRERQTRR
+205 RDNSK
-215 ELDQANKQNAD
+215 LSN
-226 LKNQHDAEI
+226 
-235 RSLNKKYDDREARHH
+235 
-250 RFASRA
+250 
-256 LDRYNNLRKTNSNLQ
+256 TNSSLQ
-271 SRIDALSAVRA
+271 SRLDDIRNNTRA
-282 NNLAKITKDQMDY
+282 GLVKLAKDQDY

-326 GIKSKI
+326 GIKTKI

-381 AVSNTNRGSSSKLWK
+381 AVSNTHRGSSSKLWK

-411 SLRNDATAIT
+411 SARNDATAIT
-421 TLVVS
+421 TLMVS

-436 EDIDISNSRVARKL
+436 EDIDISDSRVARKL

-462 DDSTESAKFIFDT
+462 DDSTESAKIIFDT

-487 LKREDKMDYKQMIQ
+487 LKRDDKMDYKQMIQ
-501 LLAGGR
+501 LLAGGK

>member
-12 DAADGTEIGKFISK
+12 DAADGTEVGKFISK

-49 SNTVDPVSAQ
+49 SNTVDPASAQ
-59 LVARALERKFVTLTQ
+59 LVSRALERKFVTLTQ

-86 DAIDHLKNVHANL
+86 DAIDHLKNIHSNL
-99 DLSSFFDVDDYLAV
+99 DLTSFFDVDDYLAV
-113 SEESTAMHIFDA
+113 SQEATVNHIFDA
-125 DTVKAVYEAF
+125 TEVKAVYEAF
-135 RQERLRAKPV
+135 RQERLRAKPL
-145 NHLITRPQTPVRP
+145 NHLH
-158 MKEEFGE
+158 EFL
-165 EYSDSLLTS
+165 SKDVTD
-174 LGKARFAKAID
+174 AIAKQP
-185 NGEFDPLMKQYGQGK
+185 G
-200 SLGQA
+200 
-205 SRDRERQTRR
+205 
-215 ELDQANKQNAD
+215 
-226 LKNQHDAEI
+226 
-235 RSLNKKYDDREARHH
+235 
-250 RFASRA
+250 
-256 LDRYNNLRKTNSNLQ
+256 
-271 SRIDALSAVRA
+271 VA
-282 NNLAKITKDQMDY
+282 NNLAIKQWDSLSDEDKTRVMRHYNSPTVTQNRDYERQLRAADQERNRLTNNFARSRAMQNRRINAVQADNDRLQARIDDLTAVRTNGISHLAKDQDY
-295 KKANELQ
+295 KKSNELQ

-326 GIKSKI
+326 GIKTKI

-381 AVSNTNRGSSSKLWK
+381 AVSNTHRGSSSKLWK

-411 SLRNDATAIT
+411 SARNDATAIT
-421 TLVVS
+421 TLMVS

-436 EDIDISNSRVARKL
+436 EDIDISDSRVARKL

-462 DDSTESAKFIFDT
+462 DDSTESAKIIFDT

-487 LKREDKMDYKQMIQ
+487 LKRDDKMDYKQMIQ
-501 LLAGGR
+501 LLAGGK

>member
-12 DAADGTEIGKFISK
+12 DAADGTEVGKFISK

-49 SNTVDPVSAQ
+49 SNTVDPASAQ
-59 LVARALERKFVTLTQ
+59 LVSRALERKFVTLTQ
-74 MLLSAISITSSK
+74 MLLSAISITNSK
-86 DAIDHLKNVHANL
+86 DAIDHLKNIHANL
-99 DLSSFFDVDDYLAV
+99 DLTSFFDVDDYLAV
-113 SEESTAMHIFDA
+113 SQEATANHIFDA
-125 DTVKAVYEAF
+125 TEVKAVYEAF
-135 RQERLRAKPV
+135 RQERLRAKPI
-145 NHLITRPQTPVRP
+145 NHLH
-158 MKEEFGE
+158 E
-165 EYSDSLLTS
+165 SLMDDMM
-174 LGKARFAKAID
+174 AQMRQ
-185 NGEFDPLMKQYGQGK
+185 DPNFNTAV
-200 SLGQA
+200 A
-205 SRDRERQTRR
+205 SNT
-215 ELDQANKQNAD
+215 
-226 LKNQHDAEI
+226 
-235 RSLNKKYDDREARHH
+235 
-250 RFASRA
+250 F
-256 LDRYNNLRKTNSNLQ
+256 NNLSDDDKLRAVRMLDTDTATRNRDLSNQNRDLNQRLRDIERNEGRMRRNFARTQAQSNRRINDLRQSNNNLQ
-271 SRIDALSAVRA
+271 SRLDDIRNNTRA
-282 NNLAKITKDQMDY
+282 GLAKLGKDQDY

-326 GIKSKI
+326 GIKTKI

-396 VLERRALA
+396 VLERRALT

-411 SLRNDATAIT
+411 SARNDATAIT
-421 TLVVS
+421 TLMMS

-436 EDIDISNSRVARKL
+436 EDIDISDSRVARKL

-462 DDSTESAKFIFDT
+462 DDSTESAKIIFDT

-487 LKREDKMDYKQMIQ
+487 LKRDDKMDYKQMIQ
-501 LLAGGR
+501 LLAGGK

>member
-12 DAADGTEIGKFISK
+12 DAADGTEIGKFVSK

-113 SEESTAMHIFDA
+113 SEEATAMHIFDA

-135 RQERLRAKPV
+135 RQERLRAKPI
-145 NHLITRPQTPVRP
+145 NHLRESLMDDMMAQMRQNSDFNTAVANNRFNNLSDDDKLRAVRLIDTDTATRNRDLQNQNRDLTHQVR
-158 MKEEFGE
+158 
-165 EYSDSLLTS
+165 
-174 LGKARFAKAID
+174 
-185 NGEFDPLMKQYGQGK
+185 
-200 SLGQA
+200 
-205 SRDRERQTRR
+205 
-215 ELDQANKQNAD
+215 D
-226 LKNQHDAEI
+226 LRGN
-235 RSLNKKYDDREARHH
+235 EARM
-250 RFASRA
+250 RGNFTRNQRRMNDRMRA
-256 LDRYNNLRKTNSNLQ
+256 LQQSNNNLQ
-271 SRIDALSAVRA
+271 SRLDDMRNNTRA
-282 NNLAKITKDQMDY
+282 GLANVSKDQMDY

-302 PTLLQIQFI
+302 PTLLKIQFI

>member
-12 DAADGTEIGKFISK
+12 DAADGTEVGKFISK

-49 SNTVDPVSAQ
+49 SNTVDPASAQ
-59 LVARALERKFVTLTQ
+59 LVSRALERKFVTLTQ
-74 MLLSAISITSSK
+74 MLLSAISITNSK
-86 DAIDHLKNVHANL
+86 DAIDHLKNIHSNL
-99 DLSSFFDVDDYLAV
+99 DLTSLFDVDDYLAV
-113 SEESTAMHIFDA
+113 SQEATVNHIFDA
-125 DTVKAVYEAF
+125 NTVKAVYEAF
-135 RQERLRAKPV
+135 RQERLRARPL
-145 NHLITRPQTPVRP
+145 NHLH
-158 MKEEFGE
+158 EFL
-165 EYSDSLLTS
+165 SKDVTD
-174 LGKARFAKAID
+174 AIAKQ
-185 NGEFDPLMKQYGQGK
+185 P
-200 SLGQA
+200 
-205 SRDRERQTRR
+205 
-215 ELDQANKQNAD
+215 
-226 LKNQHDAEI
+226 
-235 RSLNKKYDDREARHH
+235 
-250 RFASRA
+250 
-256 LDRYNNLRKTNSNLQ
+256 
-271 SRIDALSAVRA
+271 AVA
-282 NNLAKITKDQMDY
+282 NNLAVKQWNDLDDAGKARVMRHYNSPTVTQNRDYERQLRAADQERNRLTNNFARSRAMQNRRINAVQADNDALQARIDDLTAVRTNGISHLAKDQDY
-295 KKANELQ
+295 KKSNELQ

-326 GIKSKI
+326 GIKTKI

-411 SLRNDATAIT
+411 SARNDATAIT
-421 TLVVS
+421 TLMMS

-436 EDIDISNSRVARKL
+436 EDIDISDSRVARKL

-462 DDSTESAKFIFDT
+462 DDSTESAKIIFDT

-487 LKREDKMDYKQMIQ
+487 LKRDDKMDYKQMIQ
-501 LLAGGR
+501 LLAGGK

>member
-12 DAADGTEIGKFISK
+12 DAVDGTEIGKFVSK

-113 SEESTAMHIFDA
+113 SEEATDMHIFDA

-135 RQERLRAKPV
+135 RQERLRSKPI
-145 NHLITRPQTPVRP
+145 NHLNTKTQLPTRPI
-158 MKEEFGE
+158 KEEFGE
-165 EYSDSLLTS
+165 EYTDSQLNA
-174 LGKARFAKAID
+174 LGAALAIKDIKDGKHDFSSYFKGRTQIGDARLAQHRAEHERD
-185 NGEFDPLMKQYGQGK
+185 DARR
-200 SLGQA
+200 QA
-205 SRDRERQTRR
+205 ANNDERARRIVQAGSRRYNRMRQSRD
-215 ELDQANKQNAD
+215 
-226 LKNQHDAEI
+226 
-235 RSLNKKYDDREARHH
+235 
-250 RFASRA
+250 
-256 LDRYNNLRKTNSNLQ
+256 NLQ
-271 SRIDALSAVRA
+271 SRVDSLTDVRTSGISY
-282 NNLAKITKDQMDY
+282 LEKDQDY
-295 KKANELQ
+295 KKSNELQ

-311 STNDNNDPITVDAYV
+311 STNENNDPIKVDAYV

-332 YCVDSADI
+332 YCVDSVDI

-487 LKREDKMDYKQMIQ
+487 LKRDDKMDYKQMIQ

>member
-12 DAADGTEIGKFISK
+12 DAADGTEIGKFVSK

-59 LVARALERKFVTLTQ
+59 LVARSLERKFVTLTQ

-113 SEESTAMHIFDA
+113 SEEATAMHIFDA
-125 DTVKAVYEAF
+125 ETVKAVYEAF
-135 RQERLRAKPV
+135 RQERLRAKPI
-145 NHLITRPQTPVRP
+145 NHLRESLMDDMMAQMRQNSDFNTAVANNRFNNLSDDDKLRAVRLIDTDTATRNRDLTHQVR
-158 MKEEFGE
+158 
-165 EYSDSLLTS
+165 
-174 LGKARFAKAID
+174 
-185 NGEFDPLMKQYGQGK
+185 
-200 SLGQA
+200 
-205 SRDRERQTRR
+205 
-215 ELDQANKQNAD
+215 D
-226 LKNQHDAEI
+226 LRGN
-235 RSLNKKYDDREARHH
+235 EARM
-250 RFASRA
+250 RGNFTRNQRRMNDRMRA
-256 LDRYNNLRKTNSNLQ
+256 LQQSNNNLQ
-271 SRIDALSAVRA
+271 SRLDDMRNNTRA
-282 NNLAKITKDQMDY
+282 GLANVTKDQMDY

-302 PTLLQIQFI
+302 PTLLKIQFI

>member
-12 DAADGTEIGKFISK
+12 DVADNSEIGKFISK

-38 KDLTMTFPVMV
+38 KDLTMTFPVMA
-49 SNTVDPVSAQ
+49 SNTVDPASAQ
-59 LVARALERKFVTLTQ
+59 LVSRALERKFVTLTQ

-86 DAIDHLKNVHANL
+86 DAIDHLKNVHSNL
-99 DLSSFFDVDDYLAV
+99 DLSSLFDVDDYLAI
-113 SEESTAMHIFDA
+113 SQEATANHIFDA
-125 DTVKAVYEAF
+125 TEIKAVYEAF
-135 RQERLRAKPV
+135 RQERLRAKPL
-145 NHLITRPQTPVRP
+145 NHLH
-158 MKEEFGE
+158 EFLSKDVTDAIAKQPSVAKNLNIKQWNSL
-165 EYSDSLLTS
+165 SDDD
-174 LGKARFAKAID
+174 KARVMRHYNSPTVTQNKD
-185 NGEFDPLMKQYGQGK
+185 L
-200 SLGQA
+200 
-205 SRDRERQTRR
+205 ERQLRAA
-215 ELDQANKQNAD
+215 DQERNRLTN
-226 LKNQHDAEI
+226 NF
-235 RSLNKKYDDREARHH
+235 AR
-250 RFASRA
+250 SRA
-256 LDRYNNLRKTNSNLQ
+256 MQNRRINAVQADNDALQ
-271 SRIDALSAVRA
+271 ARIDDLTAVRT
-282 NNLAKITKDQMDY
+282 NGISHLAKDQDY

-326 GIKSKI
+326 GIKTKI

-381 AVSNTNRGSSSKLWK
+381 AVSNTHRGSSSKLWK

-411 SLRNDATAIT
+411 SARNDATAIT
-421 TLVVS
+421 TLMVS

-436 EDIDISNSRVARKL
+436 EDIDISDSRVARKL

-462 DDSTESAKFIFDT
+462 DDSTESAKIIFDT

-487 LKREDKMDYKQMIQ
+487 LKRDDKMDYKQMIQ
-501 LLAGGR
+501 LLAGGK

>member
-12 DAADGTEIGKFISK
+12 DVADNSEIGKFISK

-38 KDLTMTFPVMV
+38 KDLTMTFPVMA
-49 SNTVDPVSAQ
+49 SNTVDPASAQ
-59 LVARALERKFVTLTQ
+59 LVSRALERKFVTLTQ

-86 DAIDHLKNVHANL
+86 DAIDHLKNVHSNL
-99 DLSSFFDVDDYLAV
+99 DLSSLFDVDDYLAI
-113 SEESTAMHIFDA
+113 SQEATANHIFDA
-125 DTVKAVYEAF
+125 AEVKAVYEAF
-135 RQERLRAKPV
+135 RQERLHAKPL
-145 NHLITRPQTPVRP
+145 NHLHEFNKDVADAIARQPRVAANIANRKFNDLSDEDKVRA
-158 MKEEFGE
+158 MNYYGSDTVSRNKEL
-165 EYSDSLLTS
+165 S
-174 LGKARFAKAID
+174 
-185 NGEFDPLMKQYGQGK
+185 KQNK
-200 SLGQA
+200 SLTQQLKDIE
-205 SRDRERQTRR
+205 RDNSK
-215 ELDQANKQNAD
+215 LSN
-226 LKNQHDAEI
+226 
-235 RSLNKKYDDREARHH
+235 
-250 RFASRA
+250 
-256 LDRYNNLRKTNSNLQ
+256 TNSSLQ
-271 SRIDALSAVRA
+271 SRLDDIRNNTRA
-282 NNLAKITKDQMDY
+282 GLVKLAKDQDY

-302 PTLLQIQFI
+302 PTLLEIQFI
-311 STNDNNDPITVDAYV
+311 STNDNNDPITVYAYV
-326 GIKSKI
+326 GIKTKI

-381 AVSNTNRGSSSKLWK
+381 AVSNTHRGSSSKLWK

-411 SLRNDATAIT
+411 SARNDATAIT
-421 TLVVS
+421 TLMVS

-436 EDIDISNSRVARKL
+436 EDIDISDSRVARKL

-462 DDSTESAKFIFDT
+462 DDSTESAKIIFDT

-487 LKREDKMDYKQMIQ
+487 LKRDDKMDYKQMIQ
-501 LLAGGR
+501 LLAGGK

>member
-12 DAADGTEIGKFISK
+12 DAADGTEIGKFVSK

-86 DAIDHLKNVHANL
+86 DAIDHLKNIHANL

-135 RQERLRAKPV
+135 RQERLRAKPI
-145 NHLITRPQTPVRP
+145 NHLNTKPQSPTRPI
-158 MKEEFGE
+158 KEEFGE
-165 EYSDSLLTS
+165 EYPDSLLDF
-174 LGKARFAKAID
+174 LGRGKMAKDLAD
-185 NGEFDPLMKQYGQGK
+185 GKYDFKPYAQGK
-200 SLGQA
+200 SVLQKATYAQHKAEHERDDALQQA
-205 SRDRERQTRR
+205 TDNDERARRIVQAGSRRYNRMRQSRDNLQTRINT
-215 ELDQANKQNAD
+215 LTD
-226 LKNQHDAEI
+226 
-235 RSLNKKYDDREARHH
+235 
-250 RFASRA
+250 
-256 LDRYNNLRKTNSNLQ
+256 
-271 SRIDALSAVRA
+271 VRTSGISY
-282 NNLAKITKDQMDY
+282 LAKDQDY
-295 KKANELQ
+295 KKSNELQ

-311 STNDNNDPITVDAYV
+311 STNENNDPIKVDAYV

-487 LKREDKMDYKQMIQ
+487 LKRDDKMDYKQMIQ

>member
-12 DAADGTEIGKFISK
+12 DVADNSEIGKFISK

-49 SNTVDPVSAQ
+49 SNTVDPASAQ
-59 LVARALERKFVTLTQ
+59 LVSRALERKFVTLTQ

-86 DAIDHLKNVHANL
+86 DAIDHLKNVHSNL
-99 DLSSFFDVDDYLAV
+99 DLSSLFDVDDYLAV
-113 SEESTAMHIFDA
+113 SQEATVNHIFDVA
-125 DTVKAVYEAF
+125 EVKAVYEAF
-135 RQERLRAKPV
+135 RQERLHAKPI
-145 NHLITRPQTPVRP
+145 NHLITRPQTPTRP

-165 EYSDSLLTS
+165 EYTKSQLNA
-174 LGKARFAKAID
+174 LGTAMALKDIKDGKHDFSGYFQGRTQVRDARTAQHRAEHERDAAK
-185 NGEFDPLMKQYGQGK
+185 QQ
-200 SLGQA
+200 
-205 SRDRERQTRR
+205 
-215 ELDQANKQNAD
+215 
-226 LKNQHDAEI
+226 
-235 RSLNKKYDDREARHH
+235 
-250 RFASRA
+250 A
-256 LDRYNNLRKTNSNLQ
+256 LDNDERARRIVQAGSRRYNRMHQDRDNLQ
-271 SRIDALSAVRA
+271 SRIDDLTAVRT
-282 NNLAKITKDQMDY
+282 NGISHLAKDQDY
-295 KKANELQ
+295 KKSNELQ

-326 GIKSKI
+326 GIKTKI

-396 VLERRALA
+396 VLERRAIA
-404 SKINRFM
+404 SKLNRFM
-411 SLRNDATAIT
+411 SARNDATAIT
-421 TLVVS
+421 TLMMS

-436 EDIDISNSRVARKL
+436 EDIDISDSRVARKL

-481 PYTFKT
+481 TYTFRT
-487 LKREDKMDYKQMIQ
+487 LKRDDKMDYKQMIQ
-501 LLAGGR
+501 LLAGGK

>member
-12 DAADGTEIGKFISK
+12 DAADGTEVGKFISK

-49 SNTVDPVSAQ
+49 SNTVDPASAQ
-59 LVARALERKFVTLTQ
+59 LVSRALERKFVTLTQ
-74 MLLSAISITSSK
+74 MLLSAISITNSK
-86 DAIDHLKNVHANL
+86 DAIDHLKNIHANL
-99 DLSSFFDVDDYLAV
+99 DLTSFFDVDDYLAV
-113 SEESTAMHIFDA
+113 SQEATANHIFDA
-125 DTVKAVYEAF
+125 TEVKAVYEAF
-135 RQERLRAKPV
+135 RQERLRAKPL
-145 NHLITRPQTPVRP
+145 NHLR
-158 MKEEFGE
+158 E
-165 EYSDSLLTS
+165 SLMDDMM
-174 LGKARFAKAID
+174 AQMRQ
-185 NGEFDPLMKQYGQGK
+185 DPNFNTAV
-200 SLGQA
+200 A
-205 SRDRERQTRR
+205 SNT
-215 ELDQANKQNAD
+215 
-226 LKNQHDAEI
+226 
-235 RSLNKKYDDREARHH
+235 
-250 RFASRA
+250 F
-256 LDRYNNLRKTNSNLQ
+256 NNLSDDDKLRAVRMLDTDTATRNRDLSNQNRDLNQRLRDIERNEGRMRRNFARTQAQSNRRINDLRQSNNNLQ
-271 SRIDALSAVRA
+271 SRLDDIRNNTRA
-282 NNLAKITKDQMDY
+282 GLAKLGKDQDY

-326 GIKSKI
+326 GIKTKI

-411 SLRNDATAIT
+411 SARNDATAIT
-421 TLVVS
+421 TLMMS

-436 EDIDISNSRVARKL
+436 EDIDISDSRVARKL

-462 DDSTESAKFIFDT
+462 DDSTESAKIIFDT

-487 LKREDKMDYKQMIQ
+487 LKRDDKMDYKQMIQ
-501 LLAGGR
+501 LLAGGK

>member
-12 DAADGTEIGKFISK
+12 DAADGTEIGKFVSK

-59 LVARALERKFVTLTQ
+59 LVARSLERKFVTLTQ

-113 SEESTAMHIFDA
+113 SEEATAMHIFDA
-125 DTVKAVYEAF
+125 ETVKAVYEAF
-135 RQERLRAKPV
+135 RQERLRAKPI
-145 NHLITRPQTPVRP
+145 NHLRESLIDDMMAQMRQNSDFNTAVANNRFNNLSDDDKLRAVRLIDTDTATRNRDLNNRNRDLQNQNRDLTHQVR
-158 MKEEFGE
+158 
-165 EYSDSLLTS
+165 
-174 LGKARFAKAID
+174 
-185 NGEFDPLMKQYGQGK
+185 
-200 SLGQA
+200 
-205 SRDRERQTRR
+205 
-215 ELDQANKQNAD
+215 D
-226 LKNQHDAEI
+226 LRGN
-235 RSLNKKYDDREARHH
+235 EARM
-250 RFASRA
+250 RGNFTRNQRRMNDRMRA
-256 LDRYNNLRKTNSNLQ
+256 LQQSNNNLQ
-271 SRIDALSAVRA
+271 SRLDDMRNNTRA
-282 NNLAKITKDQMDY
+282 GLANVSKDQMDY

-302 PTLLQIQFI
+302 PTLLKIQFI

-450 MDDYNLVGIVIV
+450 MDDYNLVGIVII

>member
-86 DAIDHLKNVHANL
+86 DAIDHLKNVHSNL

-113 SEESTAMHIFDA
+113 SEEATAMHIFDA

-135 RQERLRAKPV
+135 RQERLRAKPI
-145 NHLITRPQTPVRP
+145 NHLRESLMDDMMAQMRQNPNFNAAVAKNR
-158 MKEEFGE
+158 F
-165 EYSDSLLTS
+165 DSLSDDDQMRAVSMLDTDTATRNRNLSNQNRTLSNRNRDLT
-174 LGKARFAKAID
+174 R
-185 NGEFDPLMKQYGQGK
+185 QV
-200 SLGQA
+200 
-205 SRDRERQTRR
+205 RDLEG
-215 ELDQANKQNAD
+215 N
-226 LKNQHDAEI
+226 
-235 RSLNKKYDDREARHH
+235 EARL
-250 RFASRA
+250 RRNFARNQSRIN
-256 LDRYNNLRKTNSNLQ
+256 DRMRGLQQSNNNLQ
-271 SRIDALSAVRA
+271 SRLDDIRNNTRA
-282 NNLAKITKDQMDY
+282 GLTKVTKDQMDY

>member
-12 DAADGTEIGKFISK
+12 DAADGTEIGKFVSK

-113 SEESTAMHIFDA
+113 SEEATAMHIFDA

-135 RQERLRAKPV
+135 RQERLRAKPI
-145 NHLITRPQTPVRP
+145 NHLRESLMDDMMAQMRQNSDFNTAVANNRFNNLSDDDKLRAVRLIDTDTATRNRDLNNRNRDLTHQVR
-158 MKEEFGE
+158 
-165 EYSDSLLTS
+165 
-174 LGKARFAKAID
+174 
-185 NGEFDPLMKQYGQGK
+185 
-200 SLGQA
+200 
-205 SRDRERQTRR
+205 
-215 ELDQANKQNAD
+215 D
-226 LKNQHDAEI
+226 LRGN
-235 RSLNKKYDDREARHH
+235 EARM
-250 RFASRA
+250 RGNFTRNQRRMNDRMRA
-256 LDRYNNLRKTNSNLQ
+256 LQQSNNNLQ
-271 SRIDALSAVRA
+271 SRLDDMRNNTRA
-282 NNLAKITKDQMDY
+282 GLANVSKDQMDY

-302 PTLLQIQFI
+302 PTLLKIQFI

-436 EDIDISNSRVARKL
+436 EYIDISNSRVARKL